1 MNSKLKN
8 KKIKKSSKNQKEEP
22 KIIKSVSSKKINK
35 KAKKTIEKSKISQ
48 EFLNYKEDFLNEEKN
63 IAKQQK
69 KEKQEMIKR
78 LKAANK
84 NIRNSIL
91 ENFPN
96 IKVIGVGGAGGN
108 ILSRMKQAKIE
119 GVEFIVVNTD
129 LQDLYKSGIKR
140 KIHIGKNISRG
151 MGSGMNPEVGRQ
163 AAEESREQLEEA
175 IKGADMVF
183 LACGLGGGTGSG
195 ATPVIAD
202 ICQQLGVLTIAI
214 VTKPFAFEGSKR
226 AQIAEEA
233 LLKLKEKVDA
243 YIVIPND
250 RIFNVIEEKTPLS
263 QAFEM
268 IDEVLKQSVKG
279 ISDLIL
285 MPGIINVDFSD
296 VKAILQDAG
305 MSLIGLAKATGEDRA
320 IKAAEAAMHN
330 PLLEQ
335 VNIKGATRL
344 LINVAGGND
353 MTFLE
358 VSNAVERILKD
369 LGDIDNKYGSTIV
382 DDMEGQ
388 IRVSII
394 ATGITHD
401 ESGEKHVKLN
411 NKHDINSEKQPKITS
426 IKHKQE
432 VGNDNEYVASTMNN
446 ASIETNALQN
456 HKHTQNHDVIKI
468 KFDDNEDDNNDIL
481 KTITSN
487 NKIKLQ
493 NLHNTYKVDNI
504 DNKIVHLLSDDKES
518 TNVFKKIFNFGNK
531 KN

>member
-163 AAEESREQLEEA
+163 AAEESREQLEEV

-233 LLKLKEKVDA
+233 LLKLKDKVDA

-320 IKAAEAAMHN
+320 IKAAKEALGSPLFEYSPHMARGILFNIIGDSSLTMTEINEAARVITEVVDPTAKIIFGAMEDEKN
-330 PLLEQ
+330 KKGEIKIMVIAAGFEYSSKNSNRAQSSSYTPLE
-335 VNIKGATRL
+335 
-344 LINVAGGND
+344 
-353 MTFLE
+353 
-358 VSNAVERILKD
+358 
-369 LGDIDNKYGSTIV
+369 
-382 DDMEGQ
+382 
-388 IRVSII
+388 
-394 ATGITHD
+394 
-401 ESGEKHVKLN
+401 KLN
-411 NKHDINSEKQPKITS
+411 KKP
-426 IKHKQE
+426 
-432 VGNDNEYVASTMNN
+432 
-446 ASIETNALQN
+446 
-456 HKHTQNHDVIKI
+456 
-468 KFDDNEDDNNDIL
+468 F
-481 KTITSN
+481 
-487 NKIKLQ
+487 
-493 NLHNTYKVDNI
+493 
-504 DNKIVHLLSDDKES
+504 ES
-518 TNVFKKIFNFGNK
+518 TSSNLNDYNK
-531 KN
+531 DSIQTISIDEHSMEDFTDHSIDEIPAFLRKRKNK

>member
-268 IDEVLKQSVKG
+268 IDEILKQSVKG

-320 IKAAEAAMHN
+320 IKAAKEALGSPLFEYSPHMARGILFNIIGDSSLTMTEINEAARVITEVVDPTAKIIFGAMEDEKN
-330 PLLEQ
+330 KKGEIKIMVIAAGFEYSSKNSNRAQSSSYTPLE
-335 VNIKGATRL
+335 
-344 LINVAGGND
+344 
-353 MTFLE
+353 
-358 VSNAVERILKD
+358 
-369 LGDIDNKYGSTIV
+369 
-382 DDMEGQ
+382 
-388 IRVSII
+388 
-394 ATGITHD
+394 
-401 ESGEKHVKLN
+401 KLN
-411 NKHDINSEKQPKITS
+411 KKP
-426 IKHKQE
+426 
-432 VGNDNEYVASTMNN
+432 
-446 ASIETNALQN
+446 
-456 HKHTQNHDVIKI
+456 
-468 KFDDNEDDNNDIL
+468 F
-481 KTITSN
+481 
-487 NKIKLQ
+487 
-493 NLHNTYKVDNI
+493 
-504 DNKIVHLLSDDKES
+504 ES
-518 TNVFKKIFNFGNK
+518 TSSNLNDYNK
-531 KN
+531 DSIQTISIDEHSMEDFTDHSIDEIPAFLRKRKNK

>member
-268 IDEVLKQSVKG
+268 IDEILKQSVKG

-320 IKAAEAAMHN
+320 IKAAKEALGSPLFEYSPHMARGILFNIIGDSSLTMTEINEAARVITEVVDQTAKIIFGAMEDEKN
-330 PLLEQ
+330 KKGEIKIMVIAAGFEYSSKNSNRAQSSSYTPLE
-335 VNIKGATRL
+335 
-344 LINVAGGND
+344 
-353 MTFLE
+353 
-358 VSNAVERILKD
+358 
-369 LGDIDNKYGSTIV
+369 
-382 DDMEGQ
+382 
-388 IRVSII
+388 
-394 ATGITHD
+394 
-401 ESGEKHVKLN
+401 KLN
-411 NKHDINSEKQPKITS
+411 KKP
-426 IKHKQE
+426 
-432 VGNDNEYVASTMNN
+432 
-446 ASIETNALQN
+446 
-456 HKHTQNHDVIKI
+456 
-468 KFDDNEDDNNDIL
+468 F
-481 KTITSN
+481 
-487 NKIKLQ
+487 
-493 NLHNTYKVDNI
+493 
-504 DNKIVHLLSDDKES
+504 ES
-518 TNVFKKIFNFGNK
+518 TSSNLNDYNK
-531 KN
+531 DSIQTISIDEHSMEDFTDHSIDEIPAFLRKRKNK